1 MTATDNA
8 IATEAETTQHLE
20 EAWTPEAE
28 AELAKAVEALEA
40 TSFAQRIG
48 RLIGREIGHLGDFL
62 PAALVD
68 AANDAASKALSSA
81 MRAVLTTLWGDKR
94 PAAPRLHLTAAIA
107 SGALGGAFGLFAL
120 PIELPLSTAII
131 LRSVADIGREE
142 GEDLSD
148 PEAVLACLG
157 VFALG
162 ADPAPSASRALALSV
177 PPDAF
182 GPGSYFAVRALLAK
196 SVSEAAA
203 YLAQRSLADEAA
215 PVLVRLVG
223 QVASRFGAVVS
234 QKAFAQSIPVIGA
247 LTGGAINAAFTDHF
261 QRLAR
266 AHFTVRRLERRHGA
280 AKVRS
285 AYDALRAALRE
296 TGAAAKDQIAGTDA
310 VVGSRTAA

>member
-1 MTATDNA
+1 MTATDNP
-8 IATEAETTQHLE
+8 ISTEAETLPRIE
-20 EAWTPEAE
+20 EAWTAEAE
-28 AELAKAVEALEA
+28 AELAKAVAALEA
-40 TSFAQRIG
+40 TSFAHRIG
-48 RLIGREIGHLGDFL
+48 SLIGREIGHLGDFL
-62 PAALVD
+62 PSALVETAHD
-68 AANDAASKALSSA
+68 AAAKAVNSA
-81 MRAVLTTLWGDKR
+81 MRAVLTTLWGSKR

-107 SGALGGAFGLFAL
+107 SGAIGGAFGLFAL

-148 PEAVLACLG
+148 PEAVLACVA

-162 ADPAPSASRALALSV
+162 ADPVASSNRALAIPV

-182 GPGSYFAVRALLAK
+182 GSGHYFAVRALLAK

-203 YLAQRSLADEAA
+203 YLAQRGLADEAA

-223 QVASRFGAVVS
+223 QVAARFGVAVS

-247 LTGGAINAAFTDHF
+247 LAGGGINAAFTDHF

-266 AHFTVRRLERRHGA
+266 AHFTVRRLERRYGSA
-280 AKVRS
+280 TVRS
-285 AYDALRAALRE
+285 AYDAIQKALGPNE
-296 TGAAAKDQIAGTDA
+296 AGRITQNA
-310 VVGSRTAA
+310 